1 MIIVHC
7 SIVCNIP
14 FSTQKGNVGDTVEI
28 LDYKQDRMVNN
39 ARAQVTHKAVELCIQ
54 SGSSEG
60 TITRMLGRP
69 SRIALG
75 NWYKE

>member
-1 MIIVHC
+1 MQYTFFH
-7 SIVCNIP
+7 S
-14 FSTQKGNVGDTVEI
+14 KRNVGDAVEI

-39 ARAQVTHKAVELCIQ
+39 ARAQVTHMAVELYIQ

-60 TITRMLGRP
+60 TITRMLGRQ